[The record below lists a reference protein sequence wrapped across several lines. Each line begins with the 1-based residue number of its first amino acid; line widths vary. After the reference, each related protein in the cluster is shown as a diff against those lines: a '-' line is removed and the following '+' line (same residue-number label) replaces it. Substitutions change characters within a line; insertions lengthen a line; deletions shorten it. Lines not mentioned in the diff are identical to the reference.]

1 MNMIFNL
8 YLLMT
13 FWKQVDS
20 IHPECAIIS
29 ELFKA
34 GTLCLEKQHNESSLK
49 ERHVCK
55 TEWDG
60 LRCWPRVAV
69 GEVVSVICPDFF
81 RHFTTKQGLVYRNC
95 TDRGWT
101 YSFPPYP
108 EACDFDNDTGMEPEN
123 KKSYYSTFQHIYTAG
138 YSTSLVSLITAIV
151 VFTVFRKFHCT
162 RNYIHMNLFL
172 SFILRASAVF
182 IKDAVLFAD
191 ENMDHCFMSTVSC
204 KAAVVFFQFSILAN
218 FFWLL
223 VEGMYLKTLLAL
235 TFVSEK
241 KYFWW
246 YILVG
251 WGAPTTVMTTW
262 VLTRIYHDNH
272 GCWDDNEDT
281 TVWWI
286 IRCPILF
293 AVFVNFVIFVNVI
306 RILVQKL
313 KTPAVGGN
321 DSSHFLRLAKSTLLL
336 IPLLGVH
343 YIVFAFFPENTG
355 IEARLYIELGLG
367 SFQGFFVAL
376 LYCFLN
382 GEVQAELKK
391 RLERWHGEG
400 YLSFKQKRRALSS
413 ESSTVNFVSQLT
425 ELEKCSPK
433 RRPSGYHNCISSV

>member
-1 MNMIFNL
+1 
-8 YLLMT
+8 
-13 FWKQVDS
+13 
-20 IHPECAIIS
+20 
-29 ELFKA
+29 
-34 GTLCLEKQHNESSLK
+34 
-49 ERHVCK
+49 
-55 TEWDG
+55 
-60 LRCWPRVAV
+60 
-69 GEVVSVICPDFF
+69 
-81 RHFTTKQGLVYRNC
+81 
-95 TDRGWT
+95 
-101 YSFPPYP
+101 
-108 EACDFDNDTGMEPEN
+108 
-123 KKSYYSTFQHIYTAG
+123 KSYYSTFQHIYTAG

-272 GCWDDNEDT
+272 G
-281 TVWWI
+281 
-286 IRCPILF
+286 
-293 AVFVNFVIFVNVI
+293 
-306 RILVQKL
+306 
-313 KTPAVGGN
+313 
-321 DSSHFLRLAKSTLLL
+321 RLAKSTLLL

-382 GEVQAELKK
+382 GEEVEDPGSSFNIICLILKFIGK
-391 RLERWHGEG
+391 
-400 YLSFKQKRRALSS
+400 K
-413 ESSTVNFVSQLT
+413 TPT
-425 ELEKCSPK
+425 
-433 RRPSGYHNCISSV
+433 

>member
-1 MNMIFNL
+1 MVMMI
-8 YLLMT
+8 
-13 FWKQVDS
+13 S
-20 IHPECAIIS
+20 A
-29 ELFKA
+29 
-34 GTLCLEKQHNESSLK
+34 
-49 ERHVCK
+49 VCK

-60 LRCWPRVAV
+60 LQCWPRVAV
-69 GEVVSVICPDFF
+69 GEVVSVTCPDFF
-81 RHFTTKQGLVYRNC
+81 RYFTAKQ
-95 TDRGWT
+95 
-101 YSFPPYP
+101 
-108 EACDFDNDTGMEPEN
+108 
-123 KKSYYSTFQHIYTAG
+123 G

-151 VFTVFRKFHCT
+151 VFAVFRKFHCT

-191 ENMDHCFMSTVSC
+191 ENMDHCTMSTVSC

-218 FFWLL
+218 FSWLL
-223 VEGMYLKTLLAL
+223 VEGMYLQTLLAL

-241 KYFWW
+241 KYFWR
-246 YILVG
+246 YFLVG
-251 WGAPTTVMTTW
+251 WGAPVTVMTTW

-306 RILVQKL
+306 RILIQKL

-321 DSSHFLRLAKSTLLL
+321 DSSHFMRLAKSTLLL

-343 YIVFAFFPENTG
+343 YIIFAFFPENTG
-355 IEARLYIELGLG
+355 IDARLYIELGLG
-367 SFQGFFVAL
+367 SFQ
-376 LYCFLN
+376 
-382 GEVQAELKK
+382 VQAELKK

-400 YLSFKQKRRALSS
+400 YLSFKKKHRTLSS
-413 ESSTVNFVSQLT
+413 DSSTVNFVSQLT
-425 ELEKCSPK
+425 ELERLSPK
-433 RRPSGYHNCISSV
+433 RRPSRYHNCISSV